1 MREKLAEQDKIL
13 RKLTFQLAKVN
24 LDSRM
29 QQLGATSEAEK
40 EIQAKLN
47 AISDRSSME
56 GLFKFPSMVN
66 ESASKS
72 GFLTNKFVKSP
83 AKKK

>member
-13 RKLTFQLAKVN
+13 RKITFQLAKVN

-29 QQLGATSEAEK
+29 QQLGATPEADK
-40 EIQAKLN
+40 ELRKRLN
-47 AISDRSSME
+47 AISERSSMA

-66 ESASKS
+66 ES
-72 GFLTNKFVKSP
+72 
-83 AKKK
+83 